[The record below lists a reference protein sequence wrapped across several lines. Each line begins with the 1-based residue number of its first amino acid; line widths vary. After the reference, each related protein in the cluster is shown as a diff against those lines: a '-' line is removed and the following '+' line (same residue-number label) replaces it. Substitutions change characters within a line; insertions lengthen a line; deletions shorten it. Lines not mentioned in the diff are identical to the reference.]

1 MSKGNVGSVRAS
13 IIQQEYLAE
22 AYRIAH
28 YQGDNPYITTSALA
42 ERMNVSAPA
51 VAAVVERLKRGGFV
65 EHEPYRG
72 MRLTPKGEREAL
84 MSIRRHRIA
93 EVFLVKVMGFA
104 WHEVHEEADAIGA
117 VISEELT
124 ARMEKMAGYPKRCP
138 HGEPIPTA
146 DGVMPTIH
154 DVQLSAIEEIP
165 KELVVSRV
173 NSHDPEV
180 LKYLGSLQLVPE
192 QRIAL
197 LNRAPFHGPL
207 RLRIGKQEQVIG
219 YELARCIRVTPA

>member
-1 MSKGNVGSVRAS
+1 
-13 IIQQEYLAE
+13 
-22 AYRIAH
+22 
-28 YQGDNPYITTSALA
+28 
-42 ERMNVSAPA
+42 
-51 VAAVVERLKRGGFV
+51 
-65 EHEPYRG
+65 

-104 WHEVHEEADAIGA
+104 WHEVHDEADTIGA
-117 VISEELT
+117 VISEELA

-146 DGVMPTIH
+146 DGVMPPIH
-154 DVQLSAIEEIP
+154 DEQLSAIEDVP
-165 KELVVSRV
+165 KELIVSRV

-197 LNRAPFHGPL
+197 INRAPFHGPL

-219 YELARCIRVTPA
+219 YELARSIRVTPA